1 MSKTLDAD
9 LDFKLRFKRILFLMG
24 YYSPIEV
31 ALSQYTED
39 IGGDRKRHDL
49 TDLDVLG
56 IKYDALL
63 NSNRIVC
70 DCKTGRRVS
79 DANRL
84 FWLRGVCDY
93 FGADVGYF
101 IRTKVDKQARSI
113 APKLGL
119 RILDENE
126 LNELEKNLKVDNIVL
141 PIADN
146 NFYQHHLKT
155 WGVNVP
161 KGSKPSQEEL
171 EIKKV
176 FSYLS
181 YLYWYLEPHRNLF
194 NLIDRFTEISYLVEN
209 TNPRDVLL
217 VYTGLERFAH
227 CLLEMGSYIYTR
239 GLSEVQK
246 NARIYLY
253 GGFMAL
259 REREELFALL
269 RRSTGIQ
276 ENLDPPYLQGTLEV
290 TNRMLRNPK
299 AASKVLLYLEAI
311 YSWCVQLG
319 NKEIEPVFKGNVD
332 TGTIV
337 IARDMCISFC
347 KATGLKEEL
356 FAALLTL

>member
-1 MSKTLDAD
+1 
-9 LDFKLRFKRILFLMG
+9 
-24 YYSPIEV
+24 
-31 ALSQYTED
+31 
-39 IGGDRKRHDL
+39 
-49 TDLDVLG
+49 
-56 IKYDALL
+56 
-63 NSNRIVC
+63 
-70 DCKTGRRVS
+70 
-79 DANRL
+79 
-84 FWLRGVCDY
+84 
-93 FGADVGYF
+93 
-101 IRTKVDKQARSI
+101 
-113 APKLGL
+113 
-119 RILDENE
+119 
-126 LNELEKNLKVDNIVL
+126 
-141 PIADN
+141 
-146 NFYQHHLKT
+146 
-155 WGVNVP
+155 
-161 KGSKPSQEEL
+161 
-171 EIKKV
+171 
-176 FSYLS
+176 
-181 YLYWYLEPHRNLF
+181 
-194 NLIDRFTEISYLVEN
+194 
-209 TNPRDVLL
+209 
-217 VYTGLERFAH
+217 
-227 CLLEMGSYIYTR
+227 MGSYIYTR